1 MQEPDFDEDG
11 RWTPPGNQDN
21 NYGDEGAFGTTVG
34 PSKFTEYYEGCS
46 EAFPSGKTFMD
57 VFETDRYAEERKVNL
72 YFPFASCEEWQFA
85 SWILHSRL
93 SLTVIDSLLALD
105 LVH

>member
-1 MQEPDFDEDG
+1 MNQPLSLCHALYHEEHAPPLHHLSWSSQSHFTGAHGPAEMQEPDFDEDG

-46 EAFPSGKTFMD
+46 EAFPGGKTFMD
-57 VFETDRYAEERKVNL
+57 VFETD
-72 YFPFASCEEWQFA
+72 
-85 SWILHSRL
+85 
-93 SLTVIDSLLALD
+93 
-105 LVH
+105 